1 MIREVRDSTEGLDPD
16 NNIFTRAGVKML
28 HPEPYS
34 GEANLERFEVFVAAL
49 LQWLLLN
56 LLLGSDH
63 ASTLMQV
70 RYLGNCLKGD
80 AQEWY
85 VQNVEHHNRVVHEWT
100 LESALIEMQKHF
112 LHSLMHRYVSTTY
125 ETTHQGSE
133 WHCSGSPEQTEQT
146 NHVYGPETRQLYTTE
161 AVLGGST

>member
-1 MIREVRDSTEGLDPD
+1 
-16 NNIFTRAGVKML
+16 
-28 HPEPYS
+28 
-34 GEANLERFEVFVAAL
+34 
-49 LQWLLLN
+49 
-56 LLLGSDH
+56 
-63 ASTLMQV
+63 MQV

-85 VQNVEHHNRVVHEWT
+85 VQNVSEWT

-112 LHSLMHRYVSTTY
+112 LHSLMHRYVLTTY

-146 NHVYGPETRQLYTTE
+146 NRAYGPET
-161 AVLGGST
+161 G